1 MEHRES
7 SEMVSEVINTR
18 ELVAAKLLVV
28 VVGVVKGMTRGALRE
43 DFVIKENIRRKV
55 IYFAIIQVRRKLCSH
70 ACEQKQTI

>member
-18 ELVAAKLLVV
+18 ELVAAKLVVV

>member
-1 MEHRES
+1 
-7 SEMVSEVINTR
+7 MVSEVINTR
-18 ELVAAKLLVV
+18 ELVAAKLLVVV

>member
-18 ELVAAKLLVV
+18 ELVAAKLVVV

-55 IYFAIIQVRRKLCSH
+55 IYFAIIQV
-70 ACEQKQTI
+70 